1 MKTITYE
8 DFVSFKPCWLIY
20 AEERDKHA
28 EQLARYR
35 KMRDEWSALDILRLD
50 DVAADDRLWL
60 VLREELIDAQILHE
74 FACRCADRA
83 IARIGKPDSR
93 SVAAIEAKRKWL
105 RGEISDDEL
114 DAAWDAALDA
124 ARDAA
129 RAAAWA
135 AAKYAAMAAA
145 RAAAMAAAMAAA
157 RAAEMDAKWSA
168 ALASAWADARS
179 AAKATESAFCAS
191 VRALAA
197 ASTSA

>member
-74 FACRCADRA
+74 FACRCADRE

-145 RAAAMAAAMAAA
+145 RAAAKAAA
-157 RAAEMDAKWSA
+157 WSVE
-168 ALASAWADARS
+168 W
-179 AAKATESAFCAS
+179 S
-191 VRALAA
+191 VALAA
-197 ASTSA
+197 VRDAAIVCHGADEAIRAIKDYLSGSNGFGSTER

>member
-179 AAKATESAFCAS
+179 AAKATESAWQIAELM
-191 VRALAA
+191 RMLEGAQE
-197 ASTSA
+197 

>member
-114 DAAWDAALDA
+114 DAAWDAAL
-124 ARDAA
+124 
-129 RAAAWA
+129 
-135 AAKYAAMAAA
+135 AAA
-145 RAAAMAAAMAAA
+145 RATERGAARAAAMAAA

-179 AAKATESAFCAS
+179 AAKATESAWQIAELM
-191 VRALAA
+191 RMLEG
-197 ASTSA
+197 